1 MQKLV
6 AGVDIGG
13 TNTAYALLDMQGNIL
28 GEGNFPTPS
37 RNHSAYPSFEAYI
50 RQLANGIQSLGSTV
64 LQPFTLA
71 GIGVGAPNANYYSG
85 CIEDAANLPW
95 RGRLALAQQLSQ
107 AFPQPIPTY
116 ITNDAN
122 AAAIGEMIYGG
133 AKGMKNFV
141 VVTLGTGVGS
151 GFVVNGDLMY
161 GHDGFAGEF
170 GHIIVRRPGRE
181 CGCGRCGCLE
191 TYTSANGIVRT
202 AIELLSQSK
211 KASTLRDL
219 PLNSLTAKVL
229 NDAARQGDPI
239 AIEAFK
245 YTGTLLGQALADL
258 VAITTPQAIFLFG
271 GLTKAGDLIME
282 PTRMAMEENLLSFW
296 KEKVALL
303 PSALDDTNA
312 AILGASAL
320 AWKELQN
327 S

>member
-13 TNTAYALLDMQGNIL
+13 TNTAYALLDMEGNIL
-28 GEGNFPTPS
+28 GQGSFPTPS
-37 RNHSAYPSFEAYI
+37 RNQTAYPSFEAYI
-50 RQLANGIQSLGSTV
+50 QLLAKGIQNLASTV
-64 LQPFTLA
+64 LQPFDLV

-85 CIEDAANLPW
+85 CIEEAANLPW

-107 AFPQPIPTY
+107 AFPQPVPTY

-141 VVTLGTGVGS
+141 VITLGTGVGS

-170 GHIIVRRPGRE
+170 GHIIVHRPGRE
-181 CGCGRCGCLE
+181 CGCGRSGCLE
-191 TYTSANGIVRT
+191 TYTSANGMVRT
-202 AIELLSQSK
+202 ALELLSQSNK
-211 KASTLRDL
+211 PSVLREMPMNSITSKA
-219 PLNSLTAKVL
+219 L

-245 YTGTLLGQALADL
+245 ATGKCLGQALADL
-258 VAITTPQAIFLFG
+258 VAITTPEAIFLFG
-271 GLTKAGDLIME
+271 GLVKAGELIME
-282 PTRMAMEENLLSFW
+282 PTRQAMEENLLSFW
-296 KEKVALL
+296 KSKVKLL
-303 PSALDDTNA
+303 PSALDEGNA

-320 AWKELQN
+320 AWKEIQN
-327 S
+327 